1 MVDTGAEC
9 SVISVQ
15 LAKELGIYNSI
26 DTREQG
32 IAAGVGQARI
42 LGTIRNA
49 IVTLGHV
56 EFSMEFMVL
65 QVPGPLLL
73 LGLDQMRKYKC
84 IVDLEKDVLVFGG
97 SGGVE
102 VHMLPPEQQ
111 HAIAVPPGIGGEC
124 NIS

>member
-1 MVDTGAEC
+1 MVDTGAES
-9 SVISVQ
+9 SVISAQ
-15 LAKELGIYNSI
+15 LAKELGIYSSI

-32 IAAGVGQARI
+32 IASGVGQARI
-42 LGTIRNA
+42 LGKIRNA

-65 QVPGPLLL
+65 QVPGRLML
-73 LGLDQMRKYKC
+73 LGLDEMRKYKC

-102 VHMLPPEQQ
+102 VPMLPPDQQ
-111 HAIAVPPGIGGEC
+111 NGFAVPPGIGGAC
-124 NIS
+124 TIS